1 MNIPPIPM
9 TGLFQMFFERTEN
22 LEETGNADFL
32 STNETGFSGTAGEL
46 FDRCV
51 GFFTKWI

>member
-9 TGLFQMFFERTEN
+9 TGLFQMFFGRTEN
-22 LEETGNADFL
+22 LEETSNADFL
-32 STNETGFSGTAGEL
+32 STDETGFSETAGEL
-46 FDRCV
+46 YDRCV